1 MHYADLSR
9 PEEIRRLADVLL
21 HTASRIDVRVNNANV
36 TASPPRGRAV
46 PAKKLCTGPFP
57 YPPVPS
63 LIGRFWSSAFRPIHH
78 CGVDITRGL
87 VLLFGIG
94 TTALPV
100 WVSKT
105 RWNNLLIG
113 LALERGQSKGPDEL
127 TSSIVP
133 RGTSSP
139 PLGGTRMFSYRL

>member
-1 MHYADLSR
+1 MPSEA
-9 PEEIRRLADVLL
+9 
-21 HTASRIDVRVNNANV
+21 
-36 TASPPRGRAV
+36 
-46 PAKKLCTGPFP
+46 PAPFP
-57 YPPVPS
+57 STLVPS

-87 VLLFGIG
+87 ALLFGIG
-94 TTALPV
+94 TAALPV
-100 WVSKT
+100 WDSKK

-133 RGTSSP
+133 RGTSSHRLVEP
-139 PLGGTRMFSYRL
+139 ECSPIAYDRKFSCRHDLPSPADLLPSIQMRGMITASP